1 MMIEEVKEKIH
12 GPGKEFDAL
21 FDKATDYVETNI
33 ELFKL
38 KSINKASDIVSTI
51 FTKILIAIVLFVF
64 FILLNIG
71 LAYLIGNLLGHT
83 YIGFFILSALYLII
97 GLILKANGNKWIKIP
112 TTSMIIKSI
121 TK

>member
-1 MMIEEVKEKIH
+1 MIEEGKEKIQS
-12 GPGKEFDAL
+12 PGKEFDNL
-21 FDKATDYVETNI
+21 FTKASDYVETNI

-38 KSINKASDIVSTI
+38 KALNKTADIVSTV
-51 FTKILIAIVLFVF
+51 FAKLLIAIVF
-64 FILLNIG
+64 FIFFVLLNIG

-83 YIGFFILSALYLII
+83 YIGFFILAALYLII
-97 GLILKANGNKWIKIP
+97 GLILKSNSNKWVKIP

>member
-1 MMIEEVKEKIH
+1 MMIEEEKEKIH
-12 GPGKEFDAL
+12 GPGKEFDNL
-21 FDKATDYVETNI
+21 F
-33 ELFKL
+33 
-38 KSINKASDIVSTI
+38 NKASDYFETNVELYKLKALHKTADIASDVIAKLLMIVVFFI
-51 FTKILIAIVLFVF
+51 F

-71 LAYLIGNLLGHT
+71 IAYFIGSLIGHT

-97 GLILKANGNKWIKIP
+97 GLILKSNSNNWVKIP

>member
-1 MMIEEVKEKIH
+1 MMIEEEKEKIH

-21 FDKATDYVETNI
+21 FSVASDYIETNV
-33 ELFKL
+33 ELYKL
-38 KSINKASDIVSTI
+38 KTINKTADIASSVVSG
-51 FTKILIAIVLFVF
+51 FLVAVVLLIF

-71 LAYLIGNLLGHT
+71 IAYLIGNLIGHT
-83 YIGFFILSALYLII
+83 YIGFFILSAFYLII
-97 GLILKANGNKWIKIP
+97 GLILKSNSIKWIKIP

>member
-1 MMIEEVKEKIH
+1 MMIEEGKEKIKS
-12 GPGKEFDAL
+12 PGKEFDNL
-21 FDKATDYVETNI
+21 FTKASDYFETNL
-33 ELFKL
+33 ELYKL
-38 KSINKASDIVSTI
+38 KAINKTADIVSTV
-51 FTKILIAIVLFVF
+51 FAKLLMIVVFFIF

-83 YIGFFILSALYLII
+83 YIGFFILAALYLII
-97 GLILKANGNKWIKIP
+97 GLILKSNSNKWVKIP

>member
-21 FDKATDYVETNI
+21 FDKASDYVETNI
-33 ELFKL
+33 SLFKL
-38 KSINKASDIVSTI
+38 KAIHKTSDIVSTI
-51 FTKILIAIVLFVF
+51 FTKFLIGIVLFLF

-71 LAYLIGNLLGHT
+71 LAYLIGSLLGHT

-97 GLILKANGNKWIKIP
+97 GLILKVNGSKWIKIP
-112 TTSMIIKSI
+112 ATSLIIKSI